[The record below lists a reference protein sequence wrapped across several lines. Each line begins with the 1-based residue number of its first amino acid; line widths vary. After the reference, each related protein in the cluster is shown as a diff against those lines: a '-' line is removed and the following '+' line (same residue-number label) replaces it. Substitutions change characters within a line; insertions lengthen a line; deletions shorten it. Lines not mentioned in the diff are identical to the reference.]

1 MFSDGCILLLYM
13 QVIVYGRFI
22 PKITLE
28 IVKLGRLE
36 ENKVCYMVQVIWT
49 IFFDILICLEADFQ
63 NSYQVKLAFEPIL
76 VLGVEKIHTKCCK
89 YKVFDPTIWLAYI
102 LRGPN
107 ESFQVFTEFKKFN
120 K

>member
-36 ENKVCYMVQVIWT
+36 ENKVCYMVQVI
-49 IFFDILICLEADFQ
+49 
-63 NSYQVKLAFEPIL
+63 
-76 VLGVEKIHTKCCK
+76 
-89 YKVFDPTIWLAYI
+89 
-102 LRGPN
+102 
-107 ESFQVFTEFKKFN
+107 
-120 K
+120 